1 MSPQER
7 QEVIDLAQLSIH
19 QYFDHYLTEVFP
31 PQMKHI
37 MLAHDESVVAHEE
50 RFAPLIRS
58 ARKFNR
64 IMWTVAGGIAV
75 AGFFGTIAIRFG
87 PQLVK
92 AFSCP

>member
-1 MSPQER
+1 MTPAER
-7 QEVIDLAQLSIH
+7 QEVVDLAQLSIH
-19 QYFDHYLTEVFP
+19 QYFDHYLTDVFP
-31 PQMKHI
+31 QQIGHI
-37 MLAHDESVVAHEE
+37 MGSHEGNATAHEV
-50 RFAPLIRS
+50 RFAPLVKS
-58 ARKFNR
+58 ARRFNR